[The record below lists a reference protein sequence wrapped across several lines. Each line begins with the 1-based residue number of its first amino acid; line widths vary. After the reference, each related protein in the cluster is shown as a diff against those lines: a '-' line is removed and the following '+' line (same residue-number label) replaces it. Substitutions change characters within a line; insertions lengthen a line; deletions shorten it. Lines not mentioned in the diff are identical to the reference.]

1 MWYNNLLKRDL
12 IPEFLIRNRIRKLN
26 QDRLL
31 EITAKNPE
39 AQAEYLKNFLKKLH
53 ESAIAVETAAAN
65 DQHYE
70 LPPEFFELCLGPHKK
85 YSCAYYDGNH
95 SLEKAEA
102 NMLQLYVERAKITN
116 GQEILELGCG
126 WGSLTLYIAEQFPQ
140 SNIIGVSN
148 SHSQREY
155 INREIQKRNLKNIR
169 IQTADVNQV
178 SFQQETFD
186 RVVSIEMLEHIR
198 NYKEMF
204 EKISSWL
211 KVDGLFFNH
220 IFTHKDKPYLFE
232 VRDESDWMSK
242 YFFTGGVMP
251 SNDLFLR
258 FQDNLK
264 LEDQWLVSGE
274 NYQKTSEDWL
284 KNLKSNKEKAK
295 QLLKEVYGNDY
306 SLWYVYWK
314 IFYMAVAELFG
325 TKNGK
330 EWMVSHYLFSK
341 R

>member
-1 MWYNNLLKRDL
+1 MWYNTLLKRDL

-39 AQAEYLKNFLKKLH
+39 AQAEYLKSFLKKLH

-102 NMLQLYVERAKITN
+102 NMLQLYVERAKIKN

-155 INREIQKRNLKNIR
+155 IETEIQKRNLP
-169 IQTADVNQV
+169 
-178 SFQQETFD
+178 
-186 RVVSIEMLEHIR
+186 
-198 NYKEMF
+198 
-204 EKISSWL
+204 KI
-211 KVDGLFFNH
+211 
-220 IFTHKDKPYLFE
+220 
-232 VRDESDWMSK
+232 
-242 YFFTGGVMP
+242 
-251 SNDLFLR
+251 
-258 FQDNLK
+258 
-264 LEDQWLVSGE
+264 
-274 NYQKTSEDWL
+274 
-284 KNLKSNKEKAK
+284 
-295 QLLKEVYGNDY
+295 
-306 SLWYVYWK
+306 
-314 IFYMAVAELFG
+314 
-325 TKNGK
+325 
-330 EWMVSHYLFSK
+330 
-341 R
+341 